1 MVWALEISNSFE
13 PIRYLKE
20 MRFHVSVDSPNND
33 DFPSFLINK
42 IIWQLSSVL
51 GTILKIVKKCI
62 LHWTQFKKI
71 KIKKQQQKK
80 SNEWINP
87 FRAMDS
93 RKGLYPASVK
103 TMTWLSN

>member
-20 MRFHVSVDSPNND
+20 MRFHVSVDSPKNV

-51 GTILKIVKKCI
+51 GTILKIVKKKCI

-71 KIKKQQQKK
+71 KIKKNSNKK
-80 SNEWINP
+80 IEWMN
-87 FRAMDS
+87 
-93 RKGLYPASVK
+93 
-103 TMTWLSN
+103 

>member
-20 MRFHVSVDSPNND
+20 MRFHVSVDSPNNV

-51 GTILKIVKKCI
+51 GTILKIVKKNVFYTEPN
-62 LHWTQFKKI
+62 LKK
-71 KIKKQQQKK
+71 
-80 SNEWINP
+80 
-87 FRAMDS
+87 
-93 RKGLYPASVK
+93 
-103 TMTWLSN
+103 